1 MNIGMTNAELS
12 DAWSKKLPGVVPT
25 EQDLTCFALG
35 VEVGLAEEQEQDQYY
50 AGYDAGMKD
59 MMRRVKAELAEQP
72 LPEPVELTDAD
83 LLTLAVDEF
92 DKLEPYNA
100 VRFARAVLAAQ
111 AGKEKL

>member
-1 MNIGMTNAELS
+1 MNVGMTNAELS

-25 EQDLTCFALG
+25 GQDLTCFALG
-35 VEVGLAEEQEQDQYY
+35 VEAGLAKEQDQYY

-72 LPEPVELTDAD
+72 LPEPVELTNAD

-100 VRFARAVLAAQ
+100 IRFARAVLAAQ
-111 AGKEKL
+111 AGKEKP